1 MGGSGGSAEESGDV
15 AETEGSRAG
24 APGTEGDIPGNWILQ
39 HHKYRELMALDV
51 GDTAQVYAAFLV
63 YLDLLEERRWQ
74 EVTSRGS
81 AELQLVYL
89 EGRESESQPRQLI
102 VPLPG
107 QRSLSHQGV
116 RSLLSQPGPD
126 GAPSPSLLLAAVAPD
141 STLAYYRFS
150 RGFVV
155 PEPPDSIQALE
166 CGRERRK
173 RRRL

>member
-1 MGGSGGSAEESGDV
+1 MEGVGGSAEESGDV
-15 AETEGSRAG
+15 ADSEGTR
-24 APGTEGDIPGNWILQ
+24 GDMPGNWILQ

-51 GDTAQVYAAFLV
+51 GDAAQVYAAFLV

-116 RSLLSQPGPD
+116 RSAPLPARPD
-126 GAPSPSLLLAAVAPD
+126 GTPLPPCSWLPWPPTPPWRITASAAALWCRSHQTAPWSAGASAG
-141 STLAYYRFS
+141 
-150 RGFVV
+150 RGGV
-155 PEPPDSIQALE
+155 S
-166 CGRERRK
+166 
-173 RRRL
+173 